1 MADVCPLLERALKSR
16 FSFSVM
22 KATFFLA
29 YIKFV
34 AIPATSFVDDFRHV
48 RALQAVLVRKVG
60 FDAACVLKHVCSD
73 KRVEFVYTGFQ
84 TFSDLIAVK
93 T

>member
-1 MADVCPLLERALKSR
+1 M

-22 KATFFLA
+22 KFCLA
-29 YIKFV
+29 YIEFI
-34 AIPATSFVDDFRHV
+34 AIPATSFVDNSRHL
-48 RALQAVLVRKVG
+48 RAVQAILVRKVG
-60 FDAACVLKHVCSD
+60 FDTASVLKNNLEVD
-73 KRVEFVYTGFQ
+73 TRAEFVYTGFQ

>member
-1 MADVCPLLERALKSR
+1 MVTFGEGLEI

-22 KATFFLA
+22 KSTFCLA
-29 YIKFV
+29 YIEFI
-34 AIPATSFVDDFRHV
+34 AIPATSFVDNSAV
-48 RALQAVLVRKVG
+48 QAILVRKVG
-60 FDAACVLKHVCSD
+60 FDAACVLKNNLEVD
-73 KRVEFVYTGFQ
+73 TRVAFVYTGFQ